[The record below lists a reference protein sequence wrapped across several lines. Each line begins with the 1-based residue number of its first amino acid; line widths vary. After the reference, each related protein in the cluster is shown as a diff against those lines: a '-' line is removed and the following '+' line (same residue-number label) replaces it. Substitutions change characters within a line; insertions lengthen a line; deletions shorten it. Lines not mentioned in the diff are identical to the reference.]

1 MHRDLKPEN
10 MLIAADGHVKLTDF
24 GLSEAGLRKKI
35 QKTIMNKPKYK
46 SKTDVYGPLS
56 DSVKNEL
63 NI

>member
-1 MHRDLKPEN
+1 